1 MTKDEQPNGPSTGQP
16 SPQSRGAAGA
26 VETVMEHLQA
36 ARQAA
41 TDEGAQRTAAY
52 IQRAIEAQ
60 LAHTKQRTELD
71 Q

>member
-1 MTKDEQPNGPSTGQP
+1 
-16 SPQSRGAAGA
+16 
-26 VETVMEHLQA
+26 MEHLQA

-60 LAHTKQRTELD
+60 LAHTKQRTERD